1 MWHEAR
7 RSEKKVHEL
16 MDAAKRRAERR
27 AVFLSKRRGDPQQSL
42 RIVGTRCRLHHD
54 SAFYHSTQ
62 DEHGL
67 IPWNG
72 KEDNLIDRFDGRAL
86 LDYIWE
92 YSGHHHAQQREKTEE
107 EEELEELVNFERY
120 RDLIKQRRQGLTD
133 EGGLEEVDQE
143 LESRSRAPLASD
155 KHSGGPVGGSS
166 GAKSSHNNAQF
177 NYSYDNEPVDD
188 AEALDS
194 GEEEEEEADDLT
206 SSEDSEDEEIENI
219 AKGYG
224 VDSFSRLVHL
234 ERKTKE
240 EERKQKEAAKCDL
253 SMKKLSRKE
262 RRKFAQQERE
272 KEKEAARMK
281 TAGTAFDPYREQRGS
296 PTYESYHRSRRE
308 RRRGERGGALSDGLK
323 DRDGGKAAAGKSDL
337 GGGGGGSGGGGSGSG
352 GGGGNGG
359 GSGGGGGGGGSSGG
373 PPKIEYITE
382 FEIAEVDAGSSR
394 GGSSAPP
401 LYSPY
406 RESGHSRHQGN
417 QILEAVRTDP
427 AAVLDNNNVVLPS
440 LYASWDDLKGPGAN
454 AAALAKLQKTPAPA
468 RAPVKKPEA
477 TEKKETPQERLK
489 RIMSK
494 QLNKQIKKD
503 TITGMAKRREQEKQ
517 RQEKL
522 AETRSLA
529 RRWSRSRSRSRSVSP
544 SWSSRRDSHSY
555 RRHSRSPPAYRHHR

>member
-42 RIVGTRCRLHHD
+42 RIVASRCRLYHD

-86 LDYIWE
+86 LDYIWD
-92 YSGHHHAQQREKTEE
+92 YNGQHAQREKTEE

-143 LESRSRAPLASD
+143 LESRSKVPFTD
-155 KHSGGPVGGSS
+155 KHGTAPGKG
-166 GAKSSHNNAQF
+166 SHNNAQF
-177 NYSYDNEPVDD
+177 SYSYETEPADD
-188 AEALDS
+188 PELLDS
-194 GEEEEEEADDLT
+194 GDEEEEEADDLT
-206 SSEDSEDEEIENI
+206 SSEDSEDEEMENI

-224 VDSFSRLVHL
+224 VESFSRLVHL

-281 TAGTAFDPYREQRGS
+281 SSGTAFDPYREQRGS

-308 RRRGERGGALSDGLK
+308 RRRGERGVIDVK
-323 DRDGGKAAAGKSDL
+323 ERDTGKIAGKTEGAVGGAL
-337 GGGGGGSGGGGSGSG
+337 GGGSVVGIGGASCT
-352 GGGGNGG
+352 
-359 GSGGGGGGGGSSGG
+359 G

-382 FEIAEVDAGSSR
+382 FEIADVDGGSSR
-394 GGSSAPP
+394 GGSVPP

-406 RESGHSRHQGN
+406 RESHSRHQSS

-440 LYASWDDLKGPGAN
+440 QYATWDEKAAGTN
-454 AAALAKLQKTPAPA
+454 ASALAKLQKTPSAA
-468 RAPVKKPEA
+468 RAPAKKPES
-477 TEKKETPQERLK
+477 EKKETPQERLK